1 MVVPGARRRRWLH
14 DAVHPLQRNCRPIL
28 IWDPAFLRSERSVID
43 SDSVLV
49 QICPKPSRCAPP
61 APREIFVQS
70 FSGRVFPGSSRGRT
84 YWLAIEIAVLSERS
98 GLSLLT
104 EGSHLSLE
112 NAGAAGRNDGGYW
125 VPSALPISLAATGG
139 GPLEPFATAPG
150 KLLLFS
156 PGPPP
161 PTASTPRCAGPR

>member
-49 QICPKPSRCAPP
+49 QICPKPSRCAPS
-61 APREIFVQS
+61 APSEIFVQS

-125 VPSALPISLAATGG
+125 VPSALQSAVAATGG
-139 GPLEPFATAPG
+139 VHRNLSATARRN
-150 KLLLFS
+150 LLLFAREPTPPWSSS
-156 PGPPP
+156 PGRP
-161 PTASTPRCAGPR
+161 GM